1 MTKLLSI
8 LLKFLYVYTLYCI
21 GPYMA
26 FYSLEVSVK
35 QTQWSLRLWESSIWS
50 PHETTVE
57 TEELSILCAVIGT
70 KKALKAYLC
79 IFVQLK
85 KLKMENM

>member
-26 FYSLEVSVK
+26 FYLLEVSVK
-35 QTQWSLRLWESSIWS
+35 QTQMEPSTFRIFHLITSWNYIGDLGIVNSLCSDWHEESTQS
-50 PHETTVE
+50 
-57 TEELSILCAVIGT
+57 L
-70 KKALKAYLC
+70 
-79 IFVQLK
+79 FVHICPI
-85 KLKMENM
+85 E